1 MKYVKYIILLF
12 ASLTSLRGQNLIP
25 NGSFEF
31 IKKKQ
36 KSSLVDSGDFDKS
49 IHFWTSPTK
58 GVPQLTSLHKNNAN
72 FTDNFRLPNPVE
84 GNFMLALFLSGY
96 TEICDDFREYVQVK
110 LKDTLNTNE
119 KYYLEF
125 WLTSTEADQYEVG
138 IVFSDK
144 AKYDY
149 KVCNIKEDPHLTFTD
164 SIQPWVWKK
173 MSVEFQPKF
182 PISYIMIGNFKKEKD
197 KDYKYCYF
205 DNFKLVNSKFSPTSD
220 STSLQ
225 QEIEIPIQNK
235 FNSPNIH
242 FEIGEHR
249 LLPTSYLVLDSV
261 AYFLEENQSTQLII
275 EGHTDLSG
283 SEETNNL
290 LSINRAN
297 EVKSYLIAK
306 GIVQHRISC
315 FGYGSSRP
323 ISKDT
328 NQNGMKINR
337 RVVFKFISNEKKSI
351 DY

>member
-1 MKYVKYIILLF
+1 MRIIFCVLLLF
-12 ASLTSLRGQNLIP
+12 FLTNLPGQNLIP

-31 IKKKQ
+31 IKKEQ
-36 KSSLVDSGDFDKS
+36 KSSLIDSRDFDKS

-72 FTDNFRLPNPVE
+72 FPDDFRLPNPVE
-84 GNFMLALFLSGY
+84 GKFMLALFISGY
-96 TEICDDFREYVQVK
+96 SEICNDFREYAQVK

-125 WLTSTEADQYEVG
+125 WLTSTEADEYEVG

-149 KVCNIKEDPHLTFTD
+149 KVCNIKEEPHLTFTD

-182 PISYIMIGNFKKEKD
+182 PITYIMIGNFKKEKD
-197 KDYKYCYF
+197 KDYKYVYF
-205 DNFKLVNSKFSPTSD
+205 DDFKLVNSKLELTSD
-220 STSLQ
+220 AISLPKKDK
-225 QEIEIPIQNK
+225 IPIQNS
-235 FNSPNIH
+235 FSSPNIH
-242 FEIGEHR
+242 FDIGEHS
-249 LLPTSYLVLDSV
+249 LLPSSYLVLDSV
-261 AYFLEENQSTQLII
+261 ALFLEENESIQLTI

-283 SEETNNL
+283 REDTNNL

-297 EVKSYLIAK
+297 EVKNYLSTK
-306 GIVQHRISC
+306 GIAPHRMSC

-323 ISKDT
+323 ITKDT
-328 NQNGMKINR
+328 TENGRKINR
-337 RVVFKFISNEKKSI
+337 RVVFKFN
-351 DY
+351 